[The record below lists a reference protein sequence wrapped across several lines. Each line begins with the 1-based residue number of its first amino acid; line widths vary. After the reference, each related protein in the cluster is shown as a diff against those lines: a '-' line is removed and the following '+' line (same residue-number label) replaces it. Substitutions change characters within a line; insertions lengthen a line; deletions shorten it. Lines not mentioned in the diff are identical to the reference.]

1 MEIDGQVAGYQNAAP
16 TEARILCC
24 SCAVPI
30 APNPAAM
37 CNNCIKLNTDIT
49 EGIPREGV
57 INFCRDCERY
67 LMPPTQWVKAEL
79 ESRELLALCL
89 RKIKGLN
96 KVRLIDAKFKWT
108 EPHSRRVKVILTI
121 QKEAFVSTILQQTFE
136 VEFTVGYQ
144 QCPDCAK
151 TFTHHTWKACVQ
163 IRQKVSHKRTFI
175 YLEQLILKH
184 AAHRDAMNIQEAKD
198 GLNFFF
204 VNRNQAIKMVDFLHA
219 VVPVHSKT
227 SEELVSGDRK
237 NGTANFKYTYSVEL
251 IPICKDDLVCLPR
264 STAKALSNIPQLVLA
279 NKVSNSVHFVDAQTL
294 ATADLPNAVYW
305 RSPFKSLADVK
316 DMVEFTVL
324 DVDVTGETR
333 GRYVLADVEVV
344 RNTAAGDQ
352 TYLVR
357 SHLGGV
363 LQPGDTVL
371 GYHLGVTNLNN
382 TEFDTLDQDQVPEVV
397 LVKKSYANRRRKHK
411 TRNWK
416 LKSLT
421 KSQGG
426 DDEDQA
432 AAAAGGK
439 RGKKRG
445 NATANGEAGDQ
456 ARFEADYEQF
466 LRDLEEDEELRHTVN
481 LYRDPDVEARRRAQR
496 TAGQMDVDDAESV
509 AGTDVTGDD
518 AAPEIGVDELL
529 DEFDDMTIDG

>member
-1 MEIDGQVAGYQNAAP
+1 MDIDAVQGYSNAAP

-24 SCAVPI
+24 QCGVPI

-37 CNNCIKLNTDIT
+37 CVNCIKLNTDIT

-57 INFCRDCERY
+57 VNFCRDCERY

-108 EPHSRRVKVILTI
+108 EPHSRRIKVILVI
-121 QKEAFVSTILQQTFE
+121 QKEAFTSTILQQAFE

-163 IRQKVSHKRTFI
+163 IRQKVQHKRTFI

-184 AAHRDAMNIQEAKD
+184 SAHRDAMNIQEAKD
-198 GLNFFF
+198 GLNFYF
-204 VNRNQAIKMVDFLHA
+204 VNRNQAIKMVDFLQT
-219 VVPVHSKT
+219 VVPVQAKS

-251 IPICKDDLVCLPR
+251 IPICKDDLICLPKQ
-264 STAKALSNIPQLVLA
+264 TAKALSNIPQLVLA
-279 NKVSNSVHFVDAQTL
+279 NKVSNSVHFVDPVSL

-305 RSPFKSLADVK
+305 RQPFKSLADVK

-324 DVDVTGETR
+324 DVEVTGETR
-333 GRYVLADVEVV
+333 GKYVLADVEVV
-344 RNTAAGDQ
+344 RSTLTGADQ
-352 TYLVR
+352 TWIVR
-357 SHLGGV
+357 SHLGGI

-371 GYHLGVTNLNN
+371 GYHLGVTNLNDAI
-382 TEFDTLDQDQVPEVV
+382 FDSLPQDKVPEVI
-397 LVKKSYANRRRKHK
+397 LVKKSYANRRRKQK
-411 TRNWK
+411 ARNWK

-421 KSQGG
+421 KAEHADEEDTPTAKKGSKRGANATGG
-426 DDEDQA
+426 NDKVDQA
-432 AAAAGGK
+432 K
-439 RGKKRG
+439 
-445 NATANGEAGDQ
+445 
-456 ARFEADYEQF
+456 FEADYEQF

-481 LYRDPDVEARRRAQR
+481 LYRDPEAEARRQQQQAEADAM
-496 TAGQMDVDDAESV
+496 TDAG
-509 AGTDVTGDD
+509 GDD
-518 AAPEIGVDELL
+518 EEAPEIGIDELL
-529 DEFDDMTIDG
+529 DEFDDMNIDG